1 MAQHVT
7 FYKMQVQPGKV
18 NDLKQLMK
26 TWEQE
31 RGATGLGWVGSIAG
45 SSKSDQNEVWGAVA
59 WDNTQNYMKNADSPE
74 QNAWYQKM
82 RALLAADPQWFDC
95 DVIEDQRA

>member
-7 FYKMQVQPGKV
+7 FYKMQVQPGKL
-18 NDLKQLMK
+18 NDLKQLMEK
-26 TWEQE
+26 WQQE
-31 RGATGLGWVGSIAG
+31 RKATALGWSGTIVG
-45 SSKSDQNEVWGAVA
+45 SSKSAPNEVWGAVS

-74 QNAWYQKM
+74 QNAWYQQM

-95 DVIEDQRA
+95 DVVEDRRA